1 MRRMASSSTN
11 RAGIRKTWASA
22 LALVLG
28 LFARSVGAAPT
39 ETEPIR
45 LDYTAPAG
53 CPDASEFGRRVF
65 ERTSKARSAGNDET
79 ARTFVVVIETTGAE
93 TRGSMVVRQ
102 DGMST
107 VARRV
112 SGKDCE
118 EVARALAL
126 ATALAIDPEAALT
139 TPEPSG
145 PGVGGSVDGPGT
157 TDRTPEP
164 QPKDPARP
172 ADKPSAGSRAGASTS
187 IRRAALLF
195 GPSLAFGPAPT
206 PGFGASAAV
215 EWSSPSPVVL
225 PSALG
230 AELVFLTS
238 AEHSVRGA
246 GSSFDFVFVRPYVC
260 TLGLAFGADVG
271 LVPCIGG
278 ALGAVVASGSRIA
291 SPATE
296 TRFWAAG
303 ELALRLDIA
312 LADDWFVD
320 ATGGVVLP
328 FTRYRFLFRTPD
340 TRIHHVPA
348 VTAAAGLRIGRRL

>member
-1 MRRMASSSTN
+1 MASASTS
-11 RAGIRKTWASA
+11 RAGIRKTWATA
-22 LALVLG
+22 LALAL
-28 LFARSVGAAPT
+28 LARAAGAAPT

-45 LDYTAPAG
+45 LEYTAPAG
-53 CPDASEFGRRVF
+53 CPDASDFGRRVF
-65 ERTSKARSAGNDET
+65 ERTSKARPAGDDET

-93 TRGSMVVRQ
+93 TQGSMVVRQ

-139 TPEPSG
+139 APEPSG
-145 PGVGGSVDGPGT
+145 AGAGGTSPGPGA
-157 TDRTPEP
+157 TDRTLEP
-164 QPKDPARP
+164 GPKDPGRP
-172 ADKPSAGSRAGASTS
+172 ADKPPEEGSRSSPASA
-187 IRRAALLF
+187 RRAALLF
-195 GPSLAFGPAPT
+195 GPSAAFGPAPT

-225 PSALG
+225 PAALG
-230 AELVFLTS
+230 VELVFLTS
-238 AEHSVRGA
+238 AEHAVAGA
-246 GSSFDFVFVRPYVC
+246 GSSFDFVFARPYVC
-260 TLGLAFGADVG
+260 TLGLAFGADLG
-271 LVPCIGG
+271 LAPCIGG

-291 SPATE
+291 SPASE

-312 LADDWFVD
+312 LSDDWFVD

-328 FTRYRFLFRTPD
+328 FTRYRFLFRTPN

>member
-1 MRRMASSSTN
+1 M
-11 RAGIRKTWASA
+11 A
-22 LALVLG
+22 LALALG
-28 LFARSVGAAPT
+28 LAPRSVRAAPT

-65 ERTSKARSAGNDET
+65 ERTSKARAARDDET
-79 ARTFVVVIETTGAE
+79 ARTFVVVIETTGTE
-93 TRGSMVVRQ
+93 TQGSMVVRQ

-139 TPEPSG
+139 APEPSG
-145 PGVGGSVDGPGT
+145 PGVGSSVDGPGT
-157 TDRTPEP
+157 TDGTAEP
-164 QPKDPARP
+164 KTKDPAHP
-172 ADKPSAGSRAGASTS
+172 ADEPSAGSPGAKPASV
-187 IRRAALLF
+187 RRAALLF
-195 GPSLAFGPAPT
+195 GPSAAFGPAPT

-215 EWSSPSPVVL
+215 EWSSSSPLLL

-238 AEHSVRGA
+238 AEHTVAGA

-278 ALGAVVASGSRIA
+278 ALGAVVATGSRIA
-291 SPATE
+291 SPVTE

-312 LADDWFVD
+312 LTDDWFID

-348 VTAAAGLRIGRRL
+348 VTAAAGLRVGVRL

>member
-1 MRRMASSSTN
+1 MRRMASASTS
-11 RAGIRKTWASA
+11 RTGIRKTRAVA
-22 LALVLG
+22 LALCL
-28 LFARSVGAAPT
+28 LARVAGAAPT

-45 LDYTAPAG
+45 LEYTAPTG

-65 ERTSKARSAGNDET
+65 ERTSKARSAGDDET

-93 TRGSMVVRQ
+93 TQGSMVVRQ

-139 TPEPSG
+139 APEPSG
-145 PGVGGSVDGPGT
+145 VGDTAPGPGT
-157 TDRTPEP
+157 TEHTPEP
-164 QPKDPARP
+164 GPKDPGRR
-172 ADKPSAGSRAGASTS
+172 ADKPPEEGPRSSPAGA
-187 IRRAALLF
+187 RRAALLF
-195 GPSLAFGPAPT
+195 GPSAAFGPAPT

-225 PSALG
+225 PAAVG
-230 AELVFLTS
+230 VELVFLTS
-238 AEHSVRGA
+238 AEHTVAGA
-246 GSSFDFVFVRPYVC
+246 GSSFDFVFARPYVC

-278 ALGAVVASGSRIA
+278 ALGAVVASGSSIA
-291 SPATE
+291 RPATE

>member
-1 MRRMASSSTN
+1 
-11 RAGIRKTWASA
+11 
-22 LALVLG
+22 
-28 LFARSVGAAPT
+28 
-39 ETEPIR
+39 
-45 LDYTAPAG
+45 
-53 CPDASEFGRRVF
+53 
-65 ERTSKARSAGNDET
+65 
-79 ARTFVVVIETTGAE
+79 
-93 TRGSMVVRQ
+93 MVVRQ

-139 TPEPSG
+139 TPEASG
-145 PGVGGSVDGPGT
+145 PGGSTVDAPGT
-157 TDRTPEP
+157 TDRTPETR
-164 QPKDPARP
+164 PKDPARP
-172 ADKPSAGSRAGASTS
+172 TDEPPAGSGAGASTS
-187 IRRAALLF
+187 VRRAALLF
-195 GPSLAFGPAPT
+195 GPSLAFGPSPT

-238 AEHSVRGA
+238 AEHTVAGA
-246 GSSFDFVFVRPYVC
+246 GSSFDFVFARPYVC
-260 TLGLAFGADVG
+260 TLGLALGANVG

-303 ELALRLDIA
+303 ELALRLDMA
-312 LADDWFVD
+312 LGDDWFVD
-320 ATGGVVLP
+320 ASGGVVLP

-348 VTAAAGLRIGRRL
+348 VTATAGLRIGRRL